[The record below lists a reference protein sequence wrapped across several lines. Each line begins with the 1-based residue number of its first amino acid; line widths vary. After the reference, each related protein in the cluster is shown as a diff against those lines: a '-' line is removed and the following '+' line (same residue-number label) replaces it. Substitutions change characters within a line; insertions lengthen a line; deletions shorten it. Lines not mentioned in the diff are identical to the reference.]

1 MNVLITDD
9 IGMYVSDIE
18 KDANVNVYRMFG
30 TVLVIYLPK
39 QIFIIPYSHLHG
51 VQNETKPVSS

>member
-9 IGMYVSDIE
+9 GWMYVSNPA
-18 KDANVNVYRMFG
+18 KDANVNVYRMFEAVWCIF
-30 TVLVIYLPK
+30 TK
-39 QIFIIPYSHLHG
+39 QFFIIPYSHLHG